1 MHLDIVSAEEE
12 IFSGNVKNIIA
23 AAMMGEVGIF
33 PKHTPMITPL
43 KPGEVKII
51 TDQDE
56 EKLFFISGGVLEVQ
70 PDIVTVLADT
80 AIRAE
85 DLDEAKAAE
94 SKKRAEEALAD
105 KSDKI
110 DAAKALAELAQAAAQ
125 LKMIETIKRKSLPID
140 KRKNPPN
147 YSNQTFTNGTWIG
160 HGGYGGQFLLVNPDT
175 GISVSFFSVLTNRT
189 AMDYTYLG
197 DMVKMMEAIA
207 LEY

>member
-43 KPGEVKII
+43 RSGEVKII

-80 AIRAE
+80 AIRGE

-105 KSDKI
+105 KSDNI

-125 LKMIETIKRKSLPID
+125 LKMIEKIRKKS
-140 KRKNPPN
+140 K
-147 YSNQTFTNGTWIG
+147 
-160 HGGYGGQFLLVNPDT
+160 
-175 GISVSFFSVLTNRT
+175 
-189 AMDYTYLG
+189 
-197 DMVKMMEAIA
+197 
-207 LEY
+207 

>member
-1 MHLDIVSAEEE
+1 MHLDIVSAEEK

-23 AAMMGEVGIF
+23 AAMMGEVGIY

-51 TDQDE
+51 TEENE
-56 EKLFFISGGVLEVQ
+56 EKLFFISGGILEVQ

-80 AIRAE
+80 AIRGE

-105 KSDKI
+105 KSDNI

-125 LKMIETIKRKSLPID
+125 LKMIEKIRKKS
-140 KRKNPPN
+140 K
-147 YSNQTFTNGTWIG
+147 
-160 HGGYGGQFLLVNPDT
+160 
-175 GISVSFFSVLTNRT
+175 
-189 AMDYTYLG
+189 
-197 DMVKMMEAIA
+197 
-207 LEY
+207 

>member
-1 MHLDIVSAEEE
+1 MSIMHLDIVSAEEE

-33 PKHTPMITPL
+33 PNHTPMITPL

-125 LKMIETIKRKSLPID
+125 LKMIETIRKKS
-140 KRKNPPN
+140 K
-147 YSNQTFTNGTWIG
+147 
-160 HGGYGGQFLLVNPDT
+160 
-175 GISVSFFSVLTNRT
+175 
-189 AMDYTYLG
+189 
-197 DMVKMMEAIA
+197 
-207 LEY
+207 

>member
-23 AAMMGEVGIF
+23 SAIMGEVGIY

-51 TDQDE
+51 TE
-56 EKLFFISGGVLEVQ
+56 ENEENLFFISGGVIEVQ

-80 AIRAE
+80 AIRGK
-85 DLDEAKAAE
+85 DLDEAKAIE

-105 KSDKI
+105 KSDNI

-125 LKMIETIKRKSLPID
+125 LKMIDAMRK
-140 KRKNPPN
+140 KTK
-147 YSNQTFTNGTWIG
+147 
-160 HGGYGGQFLLVNPDT
+160 
-175 GISVSFFSVLTNRT
+175 
-189 AMDYTYLG
+189 
-197 DMVKMMEAIA
+197 
-207 LEY
+207 

>member
-33 PKHTPMITPL
+33 PTHTPMITPL
-43 KPGEVKII
+43 KSGEVKII

-70 PDIVTVLADT
+70 PNIVTVLADT
-80 AIRAE
+80 AIRGE

-125 LKMIETIKRKSLPID
+125 LKMIETIRKKS
-140 KRKNPPN
+140 K
-147 YSNQTFTNGTWIG
+147 
-160 HGGYGGQFLLVNPDT
+160 
-175 GISVSFFSVLTNRT
+175 
-189 AMDYTYLG
+189 
-197 DMVKMMEAIA
+197 
-207 LEY
+207 

>member
-43 KPGEVKII
+43 KSGEVKII

-80 AIRAE
+80 AIRGE

-94 SKKRAEEALAD
+94 SKKRAEEALID
-105 KSDKI
+105 KSDNI

-125 LKMIETIKRKSLPID
+125 LKMIEKIRKKS
-140 KRKNPPN
+140 K
-147 YSNQTFTNGTWIG
+147 
-160 HGGYGGQFLLVNPDT
+160 
-175 GISVSFFSVLTNRT
+175 
-189 AMDYTYLG
+189 
-197 DMVKMMEAIA
+197 
-207 LEY
+207 

>member
-43 KPGEVKII
+43 KSGEVKII

-80 AIRAE
+80 AIRGE

-105 KSDKI
+105 KSDNI

-125 LKMIETIKRKSLPID
+125 LKMIEKIRRKS
-140 KRKNPPN
+140 K
-147 YSNQTFTNGTWIG
+147 
-160 HGGYGGQFLLVNPDT
+160 
-175 GISVSFFSVLTNRT
+175 
-189 AMDYTYLG
+189 
-197 DMVKMMEAIA
+197 
-207 LEY
+207 

>member
-23 AAMMGEVGIF
+23 AAMMGEVGVF

-43 KPGEVKII
+43 KSGEVKII

-80 AIRAE
+80 AIRGE

-105 KSDKI
+105 KSDNI

-125 LKMIETIKRKSLPID
+125 LKMIEKIRKKS
-140 KRKNPPN
+140 K
-147 YSNQTFTNGTWIG
+147 
-160 HGGYGGQFLLVNPDT
+160 
-175 GISVSFFSVLTNRT
+175 
-189 AMDYTYLG
+189 
-197 DMVKMMEAIA
+197 
-207 LEY
+207 